1 MKPVSSKQ
9 LKKRRSVLVSILL
22 AILVI
27 VGLISPTDIDTY
39 TPPETES
46 NIISN
51 SDVLSDA
58 DENTPAL
65 DALDTL
71 PVKGRAPKTGYSRS
85 EFGDGW
91 ARVGGCDV
99 RNIMLS
105 RGMTDITYSDDGCV
119 VLSGVLV
126 DPYTGATIQFVR
138 GSTTSADVQIDHVV
152 ALSDAWQKGAQSLSY
167 DVRAQLANDPLNLL
181 AVDGDANQQKG
192 DSDAA
197 SWLPPNKSYRC
208 LYIARQIA
216 VKTKYTLWVTTAEQA
231 AMRRVLNGC
240 GEQVLPVSL

>member
-9 LKKRRSVLVSILL
+9 LKKRRSVLMSILL

-27 VGLISPTDIDTY
+27 LGLSSPADIDTY
-39 TPPETES
+39 IPPETGVDTT
-46 NIISN
+46 IK

-58 DENTPAL
+58 AENERAL
-65 DALDTL
+65 DALDNL
-71 PVKGRAPKTGYSRS
+71 LVKGRAPKTGYSRS

-91 ARVGGCDV
+91 APVGNCDV

-105 RGMTDITYSDDGCV
+105 RGMTEIEFGDDDCT
-119 VLSGVLV
+119 VLSGILA

-138 GSTTSADVQIDHVV
+138 GSSTSADVQIDHVV
-152 ALSDAWQKGAQSLSY
+152 ALSDAWQKGAQSLSF
-167 DVRAQLANDPLNLL
+167 DTRSQFANDPLNLL

-208 LYIARQIA
+208 MYVARQIA
-216 VKTKYTLWVTTAEQA
+216 VKAEYALWVTSAEQA
-231 AMRRVLNGC
+231 AMRRVLSGC
-240 GEQVLPVSL
+240 GEQVLPVST